1 MLNSSFFKTTIAG
14 AAIALTSCC
23 AQAVSE
29 PTSEI
34 SKKDKAAL
42 EKIVHE
48 YIVENPEVIIEAL
61 QALEAKE
68 ELADAK
74 RKEEFYPAFLE
85 MENLPSLGDE
95 NAPITVIEFFD
106 YNCGFCK
113 RSTDWALK
121 QANEKDVRFIF
132 VELPVLDSGSK
143 TSALAARA
151 ALAANNQGKYI
162 EMHTALMKA
171 NGLTKGRILKIAENE
186 GIDVQQLST
195 DMESATV
202 YRQLDDIM
210 KLAQKADIMATPSFY
225 LNGKFVSGAN
235 IPLLEKHLREARG

>member
-1 MLNSSFFKTTIAG
+1 MMNSSLFKTSVAM
-14 AAIALTSCC
+14 AAIAMTSCC

-29 PTSEI
+29 PASDI
-34 SKKDKAAL
+34 SKKDKAAI

-61 QALEAKE
+61 RALEAKE

-74 RKEEFYPAFLE
+74 LKEEFYPAFLDLK
-85 MENLPSLGDE
+85 NLPSIGDE
-95 NAPITVIEFFD
+95 NAPITIVEFFD

-113 RSTDWALK
+113 RSTDWALE
-121 QANEKDVRFIF
+121 QANQKDVRFIF

-151 ALAANNQGKYI
+151 ALAANKQGKYTQ
-162 EMHTALMKA
+162 MHSALMKA
-171 NGLTKGRILKIAENE
+171 NGLTKGRILKMAENE
-186 GIDVQQLST
+186 GLDVQLLST
-195 DMESATV
+195 DMESAAV

-225 LNGKFVSGAN
+225 VNGKFVSGAN
-235 IPLLEKHLREARG
+235 IPLLEKHLSDLRG